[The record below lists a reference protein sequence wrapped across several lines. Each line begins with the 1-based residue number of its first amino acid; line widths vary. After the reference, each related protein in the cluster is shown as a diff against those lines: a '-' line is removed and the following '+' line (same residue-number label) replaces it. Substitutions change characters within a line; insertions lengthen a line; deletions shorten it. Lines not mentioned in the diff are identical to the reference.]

1 MQCDLCKHEPSADG
15 SLLCA
20 TCSEAIRRLLAIQR
34 DALGSARTSLDYIQS
49 GAHKTMR
56 GAGVRDT

>member
-1 MQCDLCKHEPSADG
+1 MQCDLCDSPADG

-20 TCSEAIRRLLAIQR
+20 TCSEAIQRLLAIQR
-34 DALGSARTSLDYIQS
+34 DAIGTASTSSDYVQS
-49 GAHKTMR
+49 NAQETTR